1 MIENPLCVFVLR
13 ERGVTRGLVSS
24 LDWVGDL
31 FNDYNVVRPDVWLTL
46 VGDMTFVCGCIG
58 SQDAYV
64 VKMG

>member
-1 MIENPLCVFVLR
+1 
-13 ERGVTRGLVSS
+13 VSA

-31 FNDYNVVRPDVWLTL
+31 FNDYNVVIPDVWLTL